1 MKYYNPAKRNKINEY
16 ISTEMRRKMQMKYNY
31 TISLKVQI
39 MINHVDESLRFYHIP
54 TTYF

>member
-31 TISLKVQI
+31 TISLKVKI